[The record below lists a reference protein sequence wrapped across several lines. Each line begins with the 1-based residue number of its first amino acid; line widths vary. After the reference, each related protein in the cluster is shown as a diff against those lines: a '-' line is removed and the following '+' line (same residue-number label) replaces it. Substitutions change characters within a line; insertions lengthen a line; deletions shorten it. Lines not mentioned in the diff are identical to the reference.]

1 MSSPSPSPSSSPS
14 SSSSHSP
21 IAALAA
27 FKSWFTFISGQL
39 HPAVDFT
46 YSDSAGVTLR
56 VRPDFVGALPTG
68 TLVIACPHEASLSAL
83 NAVGAGVL
91 GGRDWLGDVDG
102 DGGGREGMEA
112 GYAGLELPEI
122 LHKQARPQFV
132 AAVWIAV
139 QYLLGDRSRWS
150 AYFDVLPGLPNSNSL
165 STTNIPGKRGLGE
178 LDTPLWWSAEERA
191 WLQGTN
197 LARGV
202 ADLEGMW
209 ETEWARWEHVVGKW
223 AEGERLSV
231 TW

>member
-1 MSSPSPSPSSSPS
+1 MSSPSPSPVPS

-21 IAALAA
+21 TAALAA
-27 FKSWFTFISGQL
+27 FKSWFTSISGHL

-56 VRPDFVGALPTG
+56 VRPDFVGTFPAG
-68 TLVIACPHEASLSAL
+68 TLVIGCPHEASLSAL
-83 NAVGAGVL
+83 NAVGAGAL
-91 GGRDWLGDVDG
+91 RGRKWPGDVYA
-102 DGGGREGMEA
+102 DGGEREGMEA

-122 LHKQARPQFV
+122 LHKEARPQFV

-150 AYFDVLPGLPNSNSL
+150 AYFDVLPGLPNSNPNAF
-165 STTNIPGKRGLGE
+165 STTEKRGLGE
-178 LDTPLWWSAEERA
+178 LDTPLWWSTEERE

-197 LARGV
+197 LAKGV

-209 ETEWARWEHVVGKW
+209 EAEWARWEDVVGKW
-223 AEGERLSV
+223 AKGKGLSV